1 MVQKQGRFMNVSRE
15 LRPSLRPNLQIS
27 SLQFALHIKPVQR
40 VRSFLRR
47 YLKGLPLRQGSHMFC
62 SSITSMAGSTSDL
75 VILVIHF
82 NLDQKLNFSKIY
94 AKRASCPNDIKK
106 NPNEKQTKPT
116 NPHKPKKPKIHKI
129 QSQVIKLIIPL
140 TTPLAVGTRK
150 AQDEESLAKQPV
162 QCFCLGYPT
171 KFPEI
176 HRFGPHTYPCHR
188 TELYCWTTPSATVCF
203 PVTWCKT
210 RTSRAY
216 FIT

>member
-140 TTPLAVGTRK
+140 TTLLSQWGPEKPKMRKVLPNSQCNASVWAIQPNFQKSIGSDHTHIPATGQNFTVGQLHLQLSAFQLPGAKLEPL
-150 AQDEESLAKQPV
+150 E
-162 QCFCLGYPT
+162 
-171 KFPEI
+171 
-176 HRFGPHTYPCHR
+176 HT
-188 TELYCWTTPSATVCF
+188 S
-203 PVTWCKT
+203 
-210 RTSRAY
+210 
-216 FIT
+216 

>member
-1 MVQKQGRFMNVSRE
+1 MNVSRE

-116 NPHKPKKPKIHKI
+116 NPHKPKKTQNPQNTVLGH
-129 QSQVIKLIIPL
+129 QTYYS
-140 TTPLAVGTRK
+140 TYHSSLAVGTRK

>member
-1 MVQKQGRFMNVSRE
+1 MNVSRE

-47 YLKGLPLRQGSHMFC
+47 YLQGLPLRQGSHMFC

-75 VILVIHF
+75 IILVIHF
-82 NLDQKLNFSKIY
+82 NLDQKLNFSNIY

-106 NPNEKQTKPT
+106 NPNEKQKKTT

-129 QSQVIKLIIPL
+129 QVIKLIIPL
-140 TTPLAVGTRK
+140 TTLLSQCGPEKPKMRK
-150 AQDEESLAKQPV
+150 VLPNSQCNASAWAIQP
-162 QCFCLGYPT
+162 
-171 KFPEI
+171 I

-216 FIT
+216 FITRRMLKMYWK

>member
-1 MVQKQGRFMNVSRE
+1 MNVSRE
-15 LRPSLRPNLQIS
+15 LKPSLRPNLQIS
-27 SLQFALHIKPVQR
+27 SLQFALHIKPLQR
-40 VRSFLRR
+40 VRSFLRW
-47 YLKGLPLRQGSHMFC
+47 YLPGLPLRQGSHMFC
-62 SSITSMAGSTSDL
+62 SSIMSMVGRTSDL
-75 VILVIHF
+75 IILVIHF

-106 NPNEKQTKPT
+106 NPNEKQTKNAKQKTQTHT
-116 NPHKPKKPKIHKI
+116 NQKKPQNLQNIVLGH
-129 QSQVIKLIIPL
+129 QTYYS
-140 TTPLAVGTRK
+140 TYHSSLAVGTGK

-171 KFPEI
+171 KLPEI

-188 TELYCWTTPSATVCF
+188 AELYCWTTPSATVCF